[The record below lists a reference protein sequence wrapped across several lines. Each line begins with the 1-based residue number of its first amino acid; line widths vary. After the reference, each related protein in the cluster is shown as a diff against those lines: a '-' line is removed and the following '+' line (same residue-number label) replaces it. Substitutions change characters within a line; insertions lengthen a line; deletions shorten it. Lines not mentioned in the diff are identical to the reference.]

1 MEVTCTPSA
10 WGLALFGW
18 PALLSRW
25 LHVIEG
31 GIKFGIGIWSPPI
44 TFGGGRDCL
53 GDKRVQN
60 RPRRS
65 GLNNEWMLLMKSK
78 PLRIAATLVAAA
90 SLVVLILVLITGR
103 FELIYAP
110 ALPLILCLVL
120 LFMRTKDPQSNR

>member
-1 MEVTCTPSA
+1 
-10 WGLALFGW
+10 
-18 PALLSRW
+18 
-25 LHVIEG
+25 
-31 GIKFGIGIWSPPI
+31 
-44 TFGGGRDCL
+44 
-53 GDKRVQN
+53 
-60 RPRRS
+60 
-65 GLNNEWMLLMKSK
+65 MKSK